1 MNTRYSI
8 RREAE
13 GLSLPFGAGGVAA
26 IGALVGGL
34 AGLLVPR
41 AMLET
46 AAFQLYLDTIIPAA
60 KAPLGATAQLVAA
73 VLLAIAGA
81 LAGYLVAW
89 IFDVTASPGGFS
101 GLLARLRGE
110 QADDE
115 EDAPPLRAADRHP
128 DAPARRPFSAARD
141 IPEGIG
147 GTTIEGIAQ
156 QHFDDEDELLLDLP
170 VAELAPDPQ
179 TAPTREPSLRSV
191 ADTGSAVSES
201 VVEPLDAVALDEMA
215 LEEMPADEM
224 PADQMPADEM
234 IVARGSAYDAGDA
247 MDGFDLAPPTLG
259 DWETGAFAGEP
270 EPESEPP
277 VGAVEQAEPVT
288 LAEPEP
294 EPAVAYAPPPR
305 VTPPP
310 LDLSAARLDEL
321 IARLEAGLTRKVP
334 VAVAPP
340 AAAQPALA
348 EALDDEGDTLVAER
362 PAPPPTPEPEPDPA
376 FPHDPALAAALATLR
391 KMNLRG
397 V

>member
-41 AMLET
+41 AILET

-110 QADDE
+110 LADDE

-201 VVEPLDAVALDEMA
+201 VVEPLYAVALDEMA
-215 LEEMPADEM
+215 LEEMPAD
-224 PADQMPADEM
+224 QMPLDQM

-270 EPESEPP
+270 EPESEPL
-277 VGAVEQAEPVT
+277 VEAVEQAEPVT

-334 VAVAPP
+334 VAAAPP
-340 AAAQPALA
+340 AAAQPTTV
-348 EALDDEGDTLVAER
+348 EALDDDGDTLVAER
-362 PAPPPTPEPEPDPA
+362 PAPPPTPELQPDPA

>member
-13 GLSLPFGAGGVAA
+13 GLTLPFGAGGVAA

-41 AMLET
+41 AMLES

-81 LAGYLVAW
+81 LAGYLIAW
-89 IFDVTASPGGFS
+89 VFGVTASSGGFS

-110 QADDE
+110 LAEDE

-141 IPEGIG
+141 IPDGIG
-147 GTTIEGIAQ
+147 GTTIEGVAQ

-170 VAELAPDPQ
+170 VAESAPQ
-179 TAPTREPSLRSV
+179 AEAAAAPTRAPSLRSV
-191 ADTGSAVSES
+191 ADTGSRSRVDDAAFGPVDEM
-201 VVEPLDAVALDEMA
+201 PLDAMPLDAMPD
-215 LEEMPADEM
+215 EEMPL
-224 PADQMPADEM
+224 DEM
-234 IVARGSAYDAGDA
+234 IVARGSVYDAGDA

-259 DWETGAFAGEP
+259 DWETGSFAEAAGGQP
-270 EPESEPP
+270 
-277 VGAVEQAEPVT
+277 ADEPVVD
-288 LAEPEP
+288 P
-294 EPAVAYAPPPR
+294 EPAMLAARDPEPIAQSAPLAPR
-305 VTPPP
+305 VSPPP

-321 IARLEAGLTRKVP
+321 IARLEAGLTRKV
-334 VAVAPP
+334 AVGGAQP
-340 AAAQPALA
+340 AAAAPAVA
-348 EALDDEGDTLVAER
+348 EARDDDGDTLVAER
-362 PAPPPTPEPEPDPA
+362 PAPPLIAEPEPDPA

-391 KMNLRG
+391 KMNLRS